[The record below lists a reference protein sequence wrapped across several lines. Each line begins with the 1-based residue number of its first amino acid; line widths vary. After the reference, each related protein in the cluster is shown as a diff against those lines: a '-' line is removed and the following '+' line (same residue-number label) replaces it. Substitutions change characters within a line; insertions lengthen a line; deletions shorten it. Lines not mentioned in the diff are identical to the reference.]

1 MFDQN
6 FSSKQIFLST
16 KMLFY
21 QEFFR
26 SKTFSIQ
33 KVDFGLILS
42 VRHIYFT
49 KYFLSTPKFLQ
60 PQSFRD
66 KHFFRSKYIFFQT
79 KMSFKP
85 RCFQTI
91 KNFRPKR
98 FFNQKFV
105 FDQFS
110 IQKCCPPK
118 NLFNKNLIGN
128 NNFFTN
134 ICFKQ
139 FYLLGIKF
147 FSNEKF
153 LQLYIFAEYFFWTH
167 FFFNRLFYHL
177 PLKKSEWH
185 WVV

>member
-1 MFDQN
+1 
-6 FSSKQIFLST
+6 
-16 KMLFY
+16 
-21 QEFFR
+21 
-26 SKTFSIQ
+26 
-33 KVDFGLILS
+33 
-42 VRHIYFT
+42 
-49 KYFLSTPKFLQ
+49 
-60 PQSFRD
+60 
-66 KHFFRSKYIFFQT
+66 
-79 KMSFKP
+79 MSFKP

-91 KNFRPKR
+91 KNIRPKR

-153 LQLYIFAEYFFWTH
+153 LQLNIFAEYFFLNS
-167 FFFNRLFYHL
+167 FFFNETLLSTTKKIRMALSSIDEKGPKHFFKKVYSILFS
-177 PLKKSEWH
+177 LK
-185 WVV
+185 